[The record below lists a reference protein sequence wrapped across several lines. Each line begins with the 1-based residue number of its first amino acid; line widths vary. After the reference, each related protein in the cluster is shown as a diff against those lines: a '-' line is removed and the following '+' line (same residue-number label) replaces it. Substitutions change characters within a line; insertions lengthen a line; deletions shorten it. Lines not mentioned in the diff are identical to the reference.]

1 MIRTFHKKIF
11 AAALL
16 VLVFVLCSCGR
27 NDISLTINKN
37 GSIDAQIVYG
47 IDKTMVAG
55 DDVLNQV
62 KDLIKQPLDENKISY
77 TEKNDGNFAKIVVEK
92 HFDNAAAL
100 ADAAS
105 WQGIPFVPKF
115 TAVPTENAI
124 TVTDKD
130 GKITFDGTLNSDS
143 FGATELLSENKKA
156 FGASISVTG
165 EKEKGNGKSSGKNT
179 MKWEGTA
186 EDSVKLELTAS
197 YKGEDFTEKDAPPA
211 AAEQGTSA
219 AQNENNANTD
229 SEKKSAE
236 SSKPADE
243 SGSSEKNYIL
253 PLILVI
259 VLAAAAVTLLI
270 KKKNNTQQDESAEI
284 VEAEKTDT
292 ETEGDEE

>member
-124 TVTDKD
+124 TVTAGD

>member
-124 TVTDKD
+124 TVTAKD

-259 VLAAAAVTLLI
+259 ALAAAAVTLLI

>member
-124 TVTDKD
+124 TVTAKD

>member
-124 TVTDKD
+124 TVTAGD

-186 EDSVKLELTAS
+186 ENSVKLELTAS

-219 AQNENNANTD
+219 VQNENNANTD

-253 PLILVI
+253 SLILVI
-259 VLAAAAVTLLI
+259 ALAAAAVTLLI

>member
-124 TVTDKD
+124 TVTAKD

-259 VLAAAAVTLLI
+259 VLAAAAVTFLI
-270 KKKNNTQQDESAEI
+270 KKKNNTRKDEPAEI
-284 VEAEKTDT
+284 GGEEKTDT

>member
-124 TVTDKD
+124 TVTAKD

-143 FGATELLSENKKA
+143 F
-156 FGASISVTG
+156 
-165 EKEKGNGKSSGKNT
+165 
-179 MKWEGTA
+179 
-186 EDSVKLELTAS
+186 
-197 YKGEDFTEKDAPPA
+197 
-211 AAEQGTSA
+211 
-219 AQNENNANTD
+219 
-229 SEKKSAE
+229 
-236 SSKPADE
+236 
-243 SGSSEKNYIL
+243 
-253 PLILVI
+253 
-259 VLAAAAVTLLI
+259 
-270 KKKNNTQQDESAEI
+270 
-284 VEAEKTDT
+284 
-292 ETEGDEE
+292 

>member
-124 TVTDKD
+124 TVTAKD

-259 VLAAAAVTLLI
+259 ALAAAAVTLFI

>member
-124 TVTDKD
+124 TVTAKD

-197 YKGEDFTEKDAPPA
+197 YKGGDFTEKDAPPA

-259 VLAAAAVTLLI
+259 ALAAAAVTLLI

>member
-124 TVTDKD
+124 TVTAKD

-197 YKGEDFTEKDAPPA
+197 YKSEDFTEKDAPPA

-259 VLAAAAVTLLI
+259 ALAAAAVTLLI

>member
-77 TEKNDGNFAKIVVEK
+77 TEKDDGNFAKIVVEK

-124 TVTDKD
+124 TVTAKD